1 MKGTSGTMKKLCGK
15 KSRFILGVVL
25 FFLLSAN
32 LLYWGSRK
40 EGYFCDELYSYHF
53 THQLEHPYITADRE
67 DGTWLDNWHPAEYF
81 RDYLTLTKEEAFDFA
96 GVWKTIRADVHPPF
110 FYLLLAASSSI
121 FTTVFP
127 GIFTKWSG
135 ILVNIAFLMAT
146 LFFLWKLAR
155 ELTESDFWSAVA
167 CILYGFSAGAA
178 STVVFIRM
186 YTVFTCF
193 AVLFTYLNVL
203 LWKTV
208 RTKDGKKSGWLYP
221 LLSLAAVLGI
231 LNQYYFLIYAF
242 FICVIIWGYALWKR
256 NYFFALKYALAMAT
270 GIALSCLVWPEI
282 LNDIFSGY
290 RGEEAFDNLTAGG
303 EWLDAVPD
311 LWAVIDGEL
320 FGKGALLLLIFAA
333 GLAACRFLSI
343 WWRVERHLS
352 EDGSMHLLFEKRNP
366 CKKMEL
372 QFEVRDLIFVQI
384 LTAVFFYLVLISKIA
399 PYLEDRYIFPVYPM
413 IVLLVVM
420 AARKLVAG
428 MPKGITAVVCT
439 VLFAC
444 MLLGYLSPGVNYLYR
459 GTENKLQ
466 TVSMYSDL
474 PVFYVTSG
482 SSYRACGESVYFSKA
497 ERTYPV
503 RGELIGTI
511 PEALAGLEDE
521 EGSGHRN
528 ESRCLVYIDLN
539 YEDYELMAQDIGN
552 MFPDGQMRW
561 LFDTEYSAVY
571 IVE

>member
-1 MKGTSGTMKKLCGK
+1 
-15 KSRFILGVVL
+15 
-25 FFLLSAN
+25 
-32 LLYWGSRK
+32 
-40 EGYFCDELYSYHF
+40 
-53 THQLEHPYITADRE
+53 
-67 DGTWLDNWHPAEYF
+67 
-81 RDYLTLTKEEAFDFA
+81 
-96 GVWKTIRADVHPPF
+96 
-110 FYLLLAASSSI
+110 
-121 FTTVFP
+121 
-127 GIFTKWSG
+127 
-135 ILVNIAFLMAT
+135 
-146 LFFLWKLAR
+146 
-155 ELTESDFWSAVA
+155 
-167 CILYGFSAGAA
+167 
-178 STVVFIRM
+178 
-186 YTVFTCF
+186 
-193 AVLFTYLNVL
+193 
-203 LWKTV
+203 
-208 RTKDGKKSGWLYP
+208 
-221 LLSLAAVLGI
+221 
-231 LNQYYFLIYAF
+231 
-242 FICVIIWGYALWKR
+242 
-256 NYFFALKYALAMAT
+256 
-270 GIALSCLVWPEI
+270 
-282 LNDIFSGY
+282 
-290 RGEEAFDNLTAGG
+290 
-303 EWLDAVPD
+303 
-311 LWAVIDGEL
+311 
-320 FGKGALLLLIFAA
+320 
-333 GLAACRFLSI
+333 
-343 WWRVERHLS
+343 
-352 EDGSMHLLFEKRNP
+352 
-366 CKKMEL
+366 MEL

-521 EGSGHRN
+521 EGFGHRN